1 MNEITKRLTS
11 LYDAKNADFLS
22 KLLPTTNRK
31 KILGVKIPVL
41 KGLAK
46 EYYGAEEGLAF
57 IADLPHEYL
66 EENALHAF
74 IICREKDFDKA
85 LRETEEFLPYID
97 NWLVCDSFKPSV
109 FKKNAA
115 KLTLSIDKWIASEK
129 PYTVRFAISM
139 LMTYFLDENY
149 SPDVLKKVAG
159 VKSDFYY
166 VNMMVAWFFATA
178 LYKRYDDAIKYFES
192 PTLTT
197 FCHNKAIQKARESLR
212 IPENRKNYLNG
223 LKRKG

>member
-22 KLLPTTNRK
+22 KLLPTTNRE

-46 EYYGAEEGLAF
+46 EYYGAEEGFAF

-109 FKKNAA
+109 FKKTPQN
-115 KLTLSIDKWIASEK
+115 
-129 PYTVRFAISM
+129 
-139 LMTYFLDENY
+139 
-149 SPDVLKKVAG
+149 
-159 VKSDFYY
+159 
-166 VNMMVAWFFATA
+166 
-178 LYKRYDDAIKYFES
+178 
-192 PTLTT
+192 
-197 FCHNKAIQKARESLR
+197 
-212 IPENRKNYLNG
+212 
-223 LKRKG
+223 